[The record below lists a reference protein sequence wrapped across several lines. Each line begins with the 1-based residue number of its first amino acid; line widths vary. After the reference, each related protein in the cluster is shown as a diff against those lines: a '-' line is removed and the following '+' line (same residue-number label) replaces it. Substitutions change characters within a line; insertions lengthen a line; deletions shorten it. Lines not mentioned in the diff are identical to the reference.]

1 MLMRGL
7 VALVFLTLM
16 KYLNTQHVPLQS
28 LYPWCY
34 NAGDH
39 NVNIYIQMYVYI
51 DPALALCPFWLP

>member
-1 MLMRGL
+1 MLMCGL

-16 KYLNTQHVPLQS
+16 EYLNTQHVPLQS

-39 NVNIYIQMYVYI
+39 NVNIYNQVYVYI
-51 DPALALCPFWLP
+51 DPTLALCPSWSP